1 MRTLHN
7 PQLNEF
13 LTILVAR
20 NRMIPVPTLRDS
32 VPGLTSCY
40 FNVFIFYELQNFKR
54 NKSRVKVA
62 SRLTLLILI
71 GRFLYVKTL
80 GGFSHKLFKDK

>member
-20 NRMIPVPTLRDS
+20 NRMIPTLRDS
-32 VPGLTSCY
+32 VPGLTFCY

-71 GRFLYVKTL
+71 GRFLHVKTL